1 MELKIPYE
9 IGDLILAIEYNQHE
23 GYYINCRPFRWTDI
37 PNVDKTIFKTRK
49 EAEKAI
55 KELEVLEKRR

>member
-1 MELKIPYE
+1 MEIKIPYE
-9 IGDLILAIEYNQHE
+9 IGDPILVIDYNQYDE
-23 GYYINCRPFRWTDI
+23 YYINCRPFCWNDI

>member
-1 MELKIPYE
+1 MEIKVPFE
-9 IGDLILAIEYNQHE
+9 IGDPILVIEYNQHE

-37 PNVDKTIFKTRK
+37 PNVDKTVFKTRK